1 LVATEKDSIGVFA
14 KTTKSLADLVPQLA
28 TVSIQRA
35 SITSDPDAQQRILS
49 AGKEMADVVLA
60 IANAIKASNV
70 DDIIKFA
77 KEASNVNAKIL
88 TSGKVE
94 NSRKIHICSEKR
106 SVRNEGV

>member
-1 LVATEKDSIGVFA
+1 MVATEKDSIGVFA

-35 SITSDPDAQQRILS
+35 SITSDPDTQQRILS

-60 IANAIKASNV
+60 IANAIKSSNV

-77 KEASNVNAKIL
+77 KEANNVNTKIL
-88 TSGKVE
+88 TSGKE
-94 NSRKIHICSEKR
+94 ISMKFLMYSEIGCVCIK
-106 SVRNEGV
+106 GM